1 MAQARKQTTESLVC
15 PYNSLLIFDA
25 TSLHVTSG
33 TCVFGRWLFSKCET
47 S

>member
-25 TSLHVTSG
+25 TSLLARVYLADG
-33 TCVFGRWLFSKCET
+33 YFQNVKPAN
-47 S
+47 